1 MFMCVLN
8 DAEIKEQA
16 DMIIRR
22 KDKRIKSSSYDLSA
36 GSEYLYSHKNKINK
50 SGFLSNKIRIPAH
63 TLCYV
68 LVEEEL
74 NLPQTICATIYPRHD
89 LLKKGILMYP
99 QPAIDPGYR
108 GALYVLLHN
117 LTDENKEI
125 RKNKLATIVFYK
137 MTNPPEKPYSGP
149 YLDSK
154 NLIDLG
160 FGKDNFESYTSAIKH
175 LSEKIESLKENLIFR
190 YIPTTLTMV
199 TIIVACLTFIVTL
212 LVTTGLI
219 DIPNIVNLTK
229 EHLYNLTRTAQ

>member
-1 MFMCVLN
+1 MCVLN
-8 DAEIKEQA
+8 DTEITEQA

-22 KDKRIKSSSYDLSA
+22 KDKRIKPSSYDLSA
-36 GSEYLYSHKNKINK
+36 GSEYLYSHENKIKK
-50 SGFLSNKIRIPAH
+50 SGLLSNKIRIPAH

-149 YLDSK
+149 YLNSS
-154 NLIDLG
+154 NLTDLG

-175 LSEKIESLKENLIFR
+175 LSEKIERLNQNLISR
-190 YIPTTLTMV
+190 YIPFTLTSL
-199 TIIVACLTFIVTL
+199 TIMVACVAFLLTL
-212 LVTTGLI
+212 LVVTGII
-219 DIPNIVNLTK
+219 DIPNVINPIK
-229 EHLYNLTRTAQ
+229 EHLGT

>member
-1 MFMCVLN
+1 MCVLN

>member
-1 MFMCVLN
+1 
-8 DAEIKEQA
+8 
-16 DMIIRR
+16 MISPQEVNIYIHTR
-22 KDKRIKSSSYDLSA
+22 
-36 GSEYLYSHKNKINK
+36 NKINK